1 MTEYY
6 RICERKQSK
15 LFTLFHAFGMPR
27 SRELPMNEW
36 LNAEIKPVYDGSK
49 KTAKQYTSGFHVFE
63 DPEEC
68 ARFIK
73 MFHAPRELVMVKV
86 LIGDT
91 WPKSHSRSNVLL
103 TDKMKIIKVIKRL
116 NQMR

>member
-1 MTEYY
+1 MAEHYY

-36 LNAEIKPVYDGSK
+36 LHADIKPVYDASK
-49 KTAKQYTSGFHVFE
+49 KVGKQYTSGFHVFK

-73 MFHAPRELVMVKV
+73 MFRAPRELVMVRILV
-86 LIGDT
+86 GNT
-91 WPKSHSRSNVLL
+91 WPKSHSRANVLL
-103 TDKMKIIKVIKRL
+103 TNKIKIIEVIKRL
-116 NQMR
+116 N